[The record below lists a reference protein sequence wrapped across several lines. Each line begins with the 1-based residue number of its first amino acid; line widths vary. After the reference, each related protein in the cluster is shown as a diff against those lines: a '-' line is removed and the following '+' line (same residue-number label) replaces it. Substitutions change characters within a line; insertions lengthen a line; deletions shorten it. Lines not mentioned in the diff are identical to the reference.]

1 MHGTFPLEM
10 QRFLF
15 SLFFEAAASFFLRS
29 FLPQSITLS
38 YACCM
43 QGIDCRPTDSR
54 TPVALFRGAG
64 HRVAL
69 WLSPDKP
76 NLPCW
81 EPSLKRNRLENLFS
95 LLVLIYKDCVEL

>member
-15 SLFFEAAASFFLRS
+15 SLYFEAAASS
-29 FLPQSITLS
+29 FLTLIS
-38 YACCM
+38 ASVNYPILCM
-43 QGIDCRPTDSR
+43 LQDIDCRPTDSR

-95 LLVLIYKDCVEL
+95 LLVLINKDCVEL

>member
-15 SLFFEAAASFFLRS
+15 SLYFEAAASS
-29 FLPQSITLS
+29 FLTLIS
-38 YACCM
+38 ASVNYPILCM
-43 QGIDCRPTDSR
+43 LQGIDCRPTDSR

-69 WLSPDKP
+69 WLSVTL
-76 NLPCW
+76 NRRAQSSL
-81 EPSLKRNRLENLFS
+81 LKRNLLENRFS
-95 LLVLIYKDCVEL
+95 LLALNLQRLC